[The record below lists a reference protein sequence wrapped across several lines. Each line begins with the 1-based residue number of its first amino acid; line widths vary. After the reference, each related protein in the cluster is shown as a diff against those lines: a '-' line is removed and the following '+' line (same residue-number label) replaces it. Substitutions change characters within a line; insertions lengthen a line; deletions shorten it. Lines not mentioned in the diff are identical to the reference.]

1 MESISEES
9 VLKDA
14 GIDSSEVMQDMSFV
28 LFGASGDLAKRKLYP
43 ALYNL
48 FLEGRMPPS
57 ISVVGLGRKPFT
69 NEDFHALI
77 KEALETFSRT
87 DIEPSNL
94 NEFLDKFR
102 YCIFDATKQES
113 YKDLQDFIESRE
125 SELNIPDNRLFYLS
139 VSPKLVEL
147 IATNLH
153 KNGVS
158 QTKGWKRLIV
168 EKPFGSD
175 LKSAQELNASLKQ
188 VFNEEEIFRIDHYLG
203 KPMVQN
209 LESLIRPN
217 PILKSLWDHQQIANV
232 QITASETVGVGTRAS
247 YYDHA
252 GAIRDMVQNHLL
264 QLVMMTALHHP
275 KKLSPKEIEEN
286 KKEIMESLRPV
297 GKDEMA
303 DHVIR
308 GQYEAGE
315 VNGEGVKAYRDEDG
329 IESSSNNDTFF
340 AARLFI
346 DNEYW
351 KGIPFYIRTGKRMA
365 EKSTHIVIEFK
376 NEADETDN
384 PEEEGIVSNLLEIQ
398 INPAESVSLRVNIKD
413 QTNQQFEPA
422 FITFSKNPSSQPE
435 AYERLLNDAMQG
447 NSTYFAHWNEVELS
461 WKWVQPILEAFQ
473 DDALPLHMYAAGSE
487 GPEASHQ
494 LLKEDGFHWY

>member
-1 MESISEES
+1 
-9 VLKDA
+9 
-14 GIDSSEVMQDMSFV
+14 MQDMSLV

-48 FLEGRMPPS
+48 FLEGKMPPS
-57 ISVVGLGRKPFT
+57 ISVVGLGRKPFS

-77 KEALETFSRT
+77 KEALESFSRR
-87 DIEPSNL
+87 DIVSSSL
-94 NEFLDKFR
+94 DEFLEKFR

-113 YKDLQDFIESRE
+113 YKDLQDFIETRE

-139 VSPKLVEL
+139 VAPKLVDL
-147 IATNLH
+147 ITTNLH
-153 KNGVS
+153 KNGIS
-158 QTKGWKRLIV
+158 QTKGWKRLII

-175 LKSAQELNASLKQ
+175 LKSAQELNAKLKE
-188 VFNEEEIFRIDHYLG
+188 VFDEDEIFRIDHYLG

-217 PILKSLWDHQQIANV
+217 PILKSLWDHHQIANV
-232 QITASETVGVGTRAS
+232 QITASETVGVGTRAG
-247 YYDHA
+247 YYDQA

-275 KKLSPKEIEEN
+275 KKLSPKEIEDN
-286 KKEIMESLRPV
+286 KREIMESLRPV
-297 GKDEMA
+297 AKDEMSQ
-303 DHVIR
+303 HIVR

-315 VNGEGVKAYRDEDG
+315 VEGETVKAYREEDG
-329 IESSSNNDTFF
+329 IDPDSNNDTFF
-340 AARLFI
+340 AARLYI

-351 KGIPFYIRTGKRMA
+351 KGIPFYIRTGKRMK
-365 EKSTHIVIEFK
+365 EKSTRIVIEFK
-376 NEADETDN
+376 NEADETEN
-384 PEEEGIVSNLLEIQ
+384 PEEIGLVSNLLEIE

-413 QTNQQFEPA
+413 QSNEQFEPA

-461 WKWVQPILEAFQ
+461 WKWIQPILEAFEE
-473 DDALPLHMYAAGSE
+473 DGLPLNFYPAGST
-487 GPEASHQ
+487 GPEASHK
-494 LLKEDGFHWY
+494 LLETDGFNWW